1 MSKSTS
7 IFSALIC
14 TFIWGTT
21 FIAQDTGM
29 KVIGPYVF
37 NGVRFFVGFLA
48 LVPFYLLLEKKNTYK
63 VLSKNKKKFINLSIL
78 IGLFLFLGTVFQQ
91 VALLYT
97 DVANAAFF
105 TIFYVPMVPIIV
117 FFLYKKNIHWSVW
130 LSVVLCV
137 IGGYLLTNFND
148 ATVRLGD
155 TLVILGAVFWS
166 LHIIFIGKI
175 IEEFNAP
182 ILIGL
187 IQTIIVSFFSIIL
200 ALIFEDIVLKN
211 ILEQKTQILYA
222 GILSGGI
229 AFVLQIYAQKNISP
243 APAAII
249 FSLEGVFA
257 TIAAWIILS
266 QILNLNNI
274 LGCIFILVGVLISQL
289 LPEINV
295 LRINNN
301 KKY

>member
-7 IFSALIC
+7 LLSALLC

-21 FIAQDTGM
+21 FIAQETGM
-29 KVIGPYVF
+29 ELIGPYVF

-48 LVPFYLLLEKKNTYK
+48 LIPFYLLIEKKKTAK
-63 VLSKNKKKFINLSIL
+63 EISKNKSKFFLLSIL
-78 IGLFLFLGTVFQQ
+78 IGIFLFLGSVFQQ

-117 FFLYKKNIHWSVW
+117 FFLFKKKIHWSVW
-130 LSVVLCV
+130 PSVILCV
-137 IGGYLLTNFND
+137 IGGYLLTNFQD

-155 TLVILGAVFWS
+155 TLVVVGAIFWS
-166 LHIIFIGKI
+166 LHIIFVGKI
-175 IEEFNAP
+175 IEEFDAP

-187 IQTIIVSFFSIIL
+187 IQTIVVSFCSIVL
-200 ALIFEDIVLKN
+200 ALIFEEFVLIN
-211 ILEQKTQILYA
+211 ILNQKLQILYA
-222 GILSGGI
+222 GVLSGGI

-243 APAAII
+243 APSAII

-266 QILNLNNI
+266 QILNINNI
-274 LGCIFILVGVLISQL
+274 LGCIFILIGVLISQL
-289 LPEINV
+289 IPEI
-295 LRINNN
+295 
-301 KKY
+301 KKISYK

>member
-1 MSKSTS
+1 MSKSLS

-29 KVIGPYVF
+29 RVIGPYVF

-63 VLSKNKKKFINLSIL
+63 VISKNKTKFFYLSIL
-78 IGLFLFLGTVFQQ
+78 IGLFLFFGTVFQQ

-117 FFLYKKNIHWSVW
+117 FFLFKKNIHWSVW
-130 LSVVLCV
+130 PSVILCV
-137 IGGYLLTNFND
+137 IGGYLLTNFHD
-148 ATVRLGD
+148 TTVRLGD
-155 TLVILGAVFWS
+155 TLVVIGAIFWS

-175 IEEFNAP
+175 IKEFNAP

-187 IQTIIVSFFSIIL
+187 IQTMIVSVCSIIL
-200 ALIFEDIVLKN
+200 ALLFEDFILKN
-211 ILEQKTQILYA
+211 ILDQKIQILYA

-229 AFVLQIYAQKNISP
+229 AFVFQIYAQKNISP

-257 TIAAWIILS
+257 TIAAWIILN
-266 QILNLNNI
+266 QILNINNI
-274 LGCIFILVGVLISQL
+274 LGCSFILVGVLISQL
-289 LPEINV
+289 LPEI
-295 LRINNN
+295 RAS
-301 KKY
+301 KHKQ

>member
-1 MSKSTS
+1 MSKSPS

-48 LVPFYLLLEKKNTYK
+48 LVPFYLLLEKKNTHK
-63 VLSKNKKKFINLSIL
+63 VVSKNKTKFFYLSIL
-78 IGLFLFLGTVFQQ
+78 IGFFLFLGTVFQQ

-117 FFLYKKNIHWSVW
+117 FFLFKKNIHWSVW
-130 LSVVLCV
+130 PSVILCV
-137 IGGYLLTNFND
+137 IGGYLLTNFHD

-155 TLVILGAVFWS
+155 TLVIIGAIFWS

-187 IQTIIVSFFSIIL
+187 IQTIIVSACSIIL
-200 ALIFEDIVLKN
+200 ALIFEDFILKN
-211 ILEQKTQILYA
+211 ILDQKIQILYA

-229 AFVLQIYAQKNISP
+229 AFVLQIYTQKNISP
-243 APAAII
+243 TPAAII

-257 TIAAWIILS
+257 TIAAWILLS

-274 LGCIFILVGVLISQL
+274 LGCVFILSGVLISQL
-289 LPEINV
+289 LPEMETT
-295 LRINNN
+295 
-301 KKY
+301 KYKQ